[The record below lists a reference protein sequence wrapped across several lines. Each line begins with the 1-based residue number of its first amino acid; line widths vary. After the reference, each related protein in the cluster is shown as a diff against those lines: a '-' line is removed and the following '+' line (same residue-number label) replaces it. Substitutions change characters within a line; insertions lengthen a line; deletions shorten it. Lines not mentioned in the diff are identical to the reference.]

1 MAASHYLMV
10 MHTDKPAP
18 VAVAERRPRVAL
30 HRWRWEMGTTSKPSK
45 EQVREYMERRQA
57 QHQPPPSCQEIRR
70 QLGWELV
77 QAEREE
83 RSRRR

>member
-1 MAASHYLMV
+1 MVRYNDKTAFMAV
-10 MHTDKPAP
+10 PDGPAW
-18 VAVAERRPRVAL
+18 AVL
-30 HRWRWEMGTTSKPSK
+30 HRWRCEMINTVKPSK

-70 QLGWELV
+70 QLGWELAE
-77 QAEREE
+77 AEREE

>member
-1 MAASHYLMV
+1 MV
-10 MHTDKPAP
+10 MHNDKPASMASLDRLACL
-18 VAVAERRPRVAL
+18 VL
-30 HRWRWEMGTTSKPSK
+30 HRWRWQMVNTSKPSK

-77 QAEREE
+77 EAEREE
-83 RSRRR
+83 RCRRR